1 MRGPHSASLA
11 AGLIVAILGI
21 VPAAVWAVG
30 SQIGTPAPT
39 TTTTIG
45 RVSTLVEVAPPAIEE
60 VDARLSRVLYAYGAA
75 EAVEPGSSKYLPD
88 EIIRVLA
95 YYDVT
100 LSVEQGDGQ

>member
-1 MRGPHSASLA
+1 MRGPQSASLA
-11 AGLIVAILGI
+11 AGLVVAILGI
-21 VPAAVWAVG
+21 VPAGVWAV
-30 SQIGTPAPT
+30 SPQIESPSPT

-45 RVSTLVEVAPPAIEE
+45 QVSTLVEVAPPAIEA

-88 EIIRVLA
+88 EIVRVLA

-100 LSVEQGDGQ
+100 LSVEQGEGQ